1 VLAGLLPV
9 LFLGLL
15 LEWLGQARGFAAGP
29 GDSREK
35 VFEYELRRFGRD

>member
-1 VLAGLLPV
+1 V

-15 LEWLGQARGFAAGP
+15 LEWLGQARGFVAGS
-29 GDSREK
+29 GGSCEK